1 MSALEEK
8 QGMIAYKAAFALSA
22 WHNTNI
28 IVVLLLCTGT
38 LHAFC
43 SDCTL
48 VFPTFLFKHTIKM
61 HDSVY
66 GHSSPGVLFKIIKS
80 IWKSCHYL
88 TTFKEFPDGSVRRR
102 KGEPGRH
109 SINTPPNSAQKYGA
123 FHLPFS
129 RTWLHI
135 RFRNSLNIY
144 SQCLLL
150 FPTELL
156 FNLVLAESYLHD
168 FLPGACFLPFKH
180 YPSFS

>member
-38 LHAFC
+38 LHAFR
-43 SDCTL
+43 SDCTV

-109 SINTPPNSAQKYGA
+109 SKNTPPNSAQKYGT

-135 RFRNSLNIY
+135 RFNSLNIY